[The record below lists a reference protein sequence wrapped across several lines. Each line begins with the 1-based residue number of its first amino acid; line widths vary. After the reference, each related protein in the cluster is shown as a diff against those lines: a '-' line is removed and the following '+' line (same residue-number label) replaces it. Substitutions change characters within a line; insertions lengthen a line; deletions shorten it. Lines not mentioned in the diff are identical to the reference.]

1 MKLDNL
7 LKKAMQIIPTE
18 KITYKKFI
26 SNSTNDLGQKVPT
39 YQDFVNIKA
48 SVQSVSIDSMKKL
61 ELDFAKTYKM
71 VYSLTN
77 LNTISKNS
85 ASDLIVYNSE
95 NYQVVKKDSDW
106 MTYNG
111 WNGVLV
117 VRL

>member
-1 MKLDNL
+1 MLDYEL
-7 LKKAMQIIPTE
+7 IRVFRPIIVEALNTFDSSLE
-18 KITYKKFI
+18 CDVI
-26 SNSTNDLGQKVPT
+26 DT
-39 YQDFVNIKA
+39 YQDFENIKA

-71 VYSLTN
+71 IYSLTN

-106 MTYNG
+106 ISYNG